1 MQVKQYIAFMAKST
15 GSQVIHQ
22 NIYYI
27 HHEHQTIVQQ
37 VTLVTKLSQ
46 IK

>member
-1 MQVKQYIAFMAKST
+1 MQVPQYIALMAKST

-27 HHEHQTIVQQ
+27 RYKHQTIVQQ
-37 VTLVTKLSQ
+37 VTLVIKSSQ